1 MSSVQRLPIIP
12 RIIFDLQSDS
22 SDEDFWKKVYFCN
35 IIMFHTKLLCNS
47 MYPLKT
53 FNFSLYHICR
63 TLQTQPH
70 VISTCLDD
78 SKSHWEEELSGPIKK
93 KKEQQVVLEWLHMP
107 PRDFCFLQVSKHCI
121 GPVRRI
127 DVVIIAITPSPRPH
141 PRSEICVG
149 TIVYLCTNGVIVW
162 FYEDCAL
169 YIFTYE
175 KRCYKNVIFVLNAL
189 VCSLVVLSDVVFM
202 TWS

>member
-93 KKEQQVVLEWLHMP
+93 KKRTAGCAGVVAHATK
-107 PRDFCFLQVSKHCI
+107 RFLFSTGFQALYRSCASYRHSHHCNNTL
-121 GPVRRI
+121 P
-127 DVVIIAITPSPRPH
+127 TPSAHAPIPVVRF
-141 PRSEICVG
+141 
-149 TIVYLCTNGVIVW
+149 VW
-162 FYEDCAL
+162 VRYVPMA
-169 YIFTYE
+169 
-175 KRCYKNVIFVLNAL
+175 
-189 VCSLVVLSDVVFM
+189 S
-202 TWS
+202 